1 MPINRI
7 LSLPS
12 HTDTTQHTVLTQTE
26 MLALIVHQDNSRGP
40 TGLEWKISCAGART
54 ADPWNTRPASS
65 PFLHGTALVQ
75 HSEEL
80 ICNIFRRPKGE
91 EGIAIQFRGPS
102 HSHCYQVNDCQVTY
116 IKNILLLKG
125 GQYFY
130 TEKKYVPPFVSKN
143 ILLTKGGQ
151 YFCTEKKYVP
161 PFVSK
166 ILFILKGW

>member
-1 MPINRI
+1 MNCNT
-7 LSLPS
+7 SECW
-12 HTDTTQHTVLTQTE
+12 TVLIHTS
-26 MLALIVHQDNSRGP
+26 DKR
-40 TGLEWKISCAGART
+40 
-54 ADPWNTRPASS
+54 
-65 PFLHGTALVQ
+65 
-75 HSEEL
+75 
-80 ICNIFRRPKGE
+80 
-91 EGIAIQFRGPS
+91 PS

-166 ILFILKGW
+166 IFFILKGWQCLNKCTSPLITKILLLQSFTYNEKCSSTCHFVCLSNICRYELYKILLG

>member
-1 MPINRI
+1 MVFYPRYGLI
-7 LSLPS
+7 LSNIQRNWFAISSDARRARKVL
-12 HTDTTQHTVLTQTE
+12 QFNFEECWTVLIHTS
-26 MLALIVHQDNSRGP
+26 DKR
-40 TGLEWKISCAGART
+40 
-54 ADPWNTRPASS
+54 
-65 PFLHGTALVQ
+65 
-75 HSEEL
+75 
-80 ICNIFRRPKGE
+80 
-91 EGIAIQFRGPS
+91 PS

-116 IKNILLLKG
+116 IKNILLTKG

-166 ILFILKGW
+166 IFFILKGWQCLNKCTSPLITKILLLQSFTW